1 MKEKLKKFGL
11 ACFSVLAGLGFF
23 VAIIRALFSS
33 GNKEVATEFPSKR
46 KKELE
51 KKLKDLDTEKNA
63 VDDKAYSDD
72 EITKRYNK
80 P

>member
-11 ACFSVLAGLGFF
+11 TILSIFTGIAFF
-23 VAIIRALFSS
+23 AAIVRALFAHN
-33 GNKEVATEFPSKR
+33 NKEPLIEFPSKR

-51 KKLKDLDTEKNA
+51 KKLKDLDTEKDA
-63 VDDKAYSDD
+63 VEDKTYSDD

-80 P
+80 

>member
-11 ACFSVLAGLGFF
+11 ACLRVLAGLGFF

-33 GNKEVATEFPSKR
+33 GSKEVATEFPSKR

-51 KKLKDLDTEKNA
+51 KKLKDLDTEKDA
-63 VDDKAYSDD
+63 VDDKTYSDD